1 MSVKNIN
8 NLICIRFFDSSAE
21 VWNRLKSCS
30 VLDSIPESRFFPTL
44 QDAFAKLSPTA
55 STTDVVAFEV
65 HANAKSR

>member
-44 QDAFAKLSPTA
+44 QDAFAKLSPNESA
-55 STTDVVAFEV
+55 ADVVAFEV
-65 HANAKSR
+65 HADAKSR